1 MREYYIAESLKNRHT
16 FAGKLGWIM
25 PLTVVA
31 LSAMLTWDYF
41 TIDCYNWWYT
51 VLFPGMAAFLCGAV
65 GNRDIGPS
73 GRCRQS
79 RGTYGTERSCTA
91 SAVWEQP
98 CWCWEA

>member
-51 VLFPGMAAFLCGAV
+51 
-65 GNRDIGPS
+65 
-73 GRCRQS
+73 
-79 RGTYGTERSCTA
+79 
-91 SAVWEQP
+91 
-98 CWCWEA
+98 